1 MTPASSAQAQVLT
14 ASDLYRLEAL
24 YQDGEGPSLTFLAG
38 LLQRPHGHAWF
49 ICEKGAALAV
59 VWFSLALDEAEV
71 IDIRVAD
78 THRRQGLG
86 ERLLR
91 ESLTALSARSV
102 FLDVRRTNS
111 PAVAMYEKMGFLQ
124 VGVRHHYYQ
133 LPSGREDALIMRLEL
148 GVE

>member
-24 YQDGEGPSLTFLAG
+24 YREGEGPSLAFLSE
-38 LLQRPHGHAWF
+38 LLERPHGRAWF
-49 ICEKGAALAV
+49 IFEKGTALAV
-59 VWFSLALDEAEV
+59 AWFTLALDEAEV

-102 FLDVRRTNS
+102 FLDVRRTTS

-124 VGVRHHYYQ
+124 VGVRHNYYQ

>member
-24 YQDGEGPSLTFLAG
+24 YREGEGPSLAFLSD
-38 LLQRPHGHAWF
+38 LLERPHGRAWF
-49 ICEKGAALAV
+49 IFENSAALAV
-59 VWFSLALDEAEV
+59 AWFTLALDEAEV

-91 ESLTALSARSV
+91 ESLTALSTRSV

-124 VGVRHHYYQ
+124 VGVRQNYYQ

>member
-24 YQDGEGPSLTFLAG
+24 YREGEGPSLAFLSE
-38 LLQRPHGHAWF
+38 LLERPHGCAWF
-49 ICEKGAALAV
+49 IFEKGAALAV
-59 VWFSLALDEAEV
+59 AWFTLALDEAEV

-124 VGVRHHYYQ
+124 VGVRHNYYQ

>member
-24 YQDGEGPSLTFLAG
+24 YREGGDPSLAFLSA

-49 ICEKGAALAV
+49 IAEEGAALAV
-59 VWFSLALDEAEV
+59 AWFTLVLDEAEV

-111 PAVAMYEKMGFLQ
+111 PAVAMYEKMGFLR
-124 VGVRHHYYQ
+124 VGVRHNYYQ
-133 LPSGREDALIMRLEL
+133 VLSGREDAVIMRLEL

>member
-24 YQDGEGPSLTFLAG
+24 YREGGDPSLAFLSA

-49 ICEKGAALAV
+49 IAEEGAALAV
-59 VWFSLALDEAEV
+59 AWFTLVLDEAEV

-91 ESLTALSARSV
+91 ESLAALSVRSV

-111 PAVAMYEKMGFLQ
+111 PAVTMYEKMGFLQ
-124 VGVRHHYYQ
+124 VGVRHNYYQ
-133 LPSGREDALIMRLEL
+133 VSSGREDALIMRLEL

>member
-24 YQDGEGPSLTFLAG
+24 YREGEGPSLAFLFE
-38 LLQRPHGHAWF
+38 LLERPHGRAWF
-49 ICEKGAALAV
+49 IFENSAALAV
-59 VWFSLALDEAEV
+59 AWFTLALDEAEV

-91 ESLTALSARSV
+91 ESLTALSTRSV

-124 VGVRHHYYQ
+124 VGVRQNYYQ

>member
-24 YQDGEGPSLTFLAG
+24 YREGEGPSLAFLFE
-38 LLQRPHGHAWF
+38 LLERPHGRAWF
-49 ICEKGAALAV
+49 IFENSAALAV
-59 VWFSLALDEAEV
+59 AWFTLALDEAEV

-124 VGVRHHYYQ
+124 VGVRQNYYQ

>member
-1 MTPASSAQAQVLT
+1 MTPASSTQAQVLT

-24 YQDGEGPSLTFLAG
+24 YSEGEGPPLTFLAE
-38 LLQRPHGHAWF
+38 LLRRPHGCAWF
-49 ICEKGAALAV
+49 ITEEGAALAV
-59 VWFSLALDEAEV
+59 AWFSVVLDEVEI
-71 IDIRVAD
+71 IDIRVAHS
-78 THRRQGLG
+78 HRRQGLG

-91 ESLTALSARSV
+91 ESLAALSARSV

-124 VGVRHHYYQ
+124 VGVRHNYYQ

>member
-24 YQDGEGPSLTFLAG
+24 YREGGDPSLAFLSA

-49 ICEKGAALAV
+49 IAEEGAALAV
-59 VWFSLALDEAEV
+59 AWFTLVLDEAEV

-91 ESLTALSARSV
+91 ESLATLSVRSV

-111 PAVAMYEKMGFLQ
+111 PAVTMYEKMGFLQ
-124 VGVRHHYYQ
+124 VGVRHNYYQ
-133 LPSGREDALIMRLEL
+133 VCSGREDALIMRLEL

>member
-1 MTPASSAQAQVLT
+1 MT
-14 ASDLYRLEAL
+14 SDLYRLEAL
-24 YQDGEGPSLTFLAG
+24 YREGGDPSLAFLSA

-49 ICEKGAALAV
+49 IAEEGAALAV
-59 VWFSLALDEAEV
+59 AWFTLVLDEAEV

-91 ESLTALSARSV
+91 ESLAALSVRSV

-111 PAVAMYEKMGFLQ
+111 PAVTMYEKMGFLQ
-124 VGVRHHYYQ
+124 VGVRHNYYQ
-133 LPSGREDALIMRLEL
+133 VSSGREDALIMRLEL

>member
-24 YQDGEGPSLTFLAG
+24 YREGEGPSLAFLSE
-38 LLQRPHGHAWF
+38 LLERTHGRAWF
-49 ICEKGAALAV
+49 IFEKGAALAV
-59 VWFSLALDEAEV
+59 AWFTLALDEAEV

-111 PAVAMYEKMGFLQ
+111 PAVAMYDM
-124 VGVRHHYYQ
+124 
-133 LPSGREDALIMRLEL
+133 
-148 GVE
+148 